1 MHEMDQERNEYRDD
15 ASSPFARVL
24 SFLVWLACAL
34 IALAVIVGVIEHFRT
49 IEDVSGW
56 VLLAVV
62 SIGALAALGGV
73 GYWIALRIRHAEE
86 ALQAGKEA
94 RRHAHEWHVTEL
106 ERRRTQL
113 EADERGNYPIYLPR
127 QPVPVP
133 PLVFAPGN
141 APYAGKAR
149 PSYKVTEENQPG
161 PGQGQTEPRPLPTYV
176 RYEEIRPQIPHG
188 RALVGVSGR
197 GIETKEDS
205 VRALVWI
212 VGGSGTGKTNTV
224 CIRVDDDDRRGHRF
238 LVIDPH
244 LFKKDSLYHAIK
256 GYSSRFLLPVAMEP
270 DDVLAALNTFLQ
282 EFERRKAGGSWSY
295 PVTIIVDEVGSLV
308 LDIDKDNPTE
318 ANVVARLKEVARV
331 CGQEARGFDMGGIF
345 ISQDAAG
352 LAWLRKRALM
362 VLAHQVTM
370 WSERLLVCNQNTV
383 IARDMDTWP
392 VGRTLAYGIAFPEG
406 QLVVQQPVFQPR
418 VLDAGPSHRMIEQT
432 AFQPGQPQRNDETGR
447 VSGNETPP
455 GAEATQGISPAFR
468 VSEPEGEPSTK
479 KDASGVAAET
489 KDIIVRLHRRG
500 MPLREI
506 AAVVKLGGEKYPI
519 FKQVCNELGI
529 SPHERQV

>member
-1 MHEMDQERNEYRDD
+1 MQEMDTMHDEHRDD
-15 ASSPFARVL
+15 ASSPFARFL
-24 SFLVWLACAL
+24 HFLVVVACAL
-34 IALAVIVGVIEHFRT
+34 IALAVIIGVFEHFRT

-62 SIGALAALGGV
+62 SLGALVVLGGAS
-73 GYWIALRIRHAEE
+73 YWIALRIRQAEE
-86 ALQAGKEA
+86 ALRARKEA
-94 RRHAHEWHVTEL
+94 RRHANEWHATEL

-127 QPVPVP
+127 QQVSVP

-141 APYAGKAR
+141 PPYAPKGR
-149 PSYKVTEENQPG
+149 PSSKVTEEEQPAASG
-161 PGQGQTEPRPLPTYV
+161 QPAPGPLPTYV

-197 GIETKEDS
+197 GIETKEDT

-256 GYSSRFLLPVAMEP
+256 GYSSRFLLPVAMESE
-270 DDVLAALNTFLQ
+270 DVLAVLNAFLQ
-282 EFERRKAGGSWSY
+282 EFERRKAGGSWTY

-308 LDIDKDNPTE
+308 LDIDKDNPVE

-331 CGQEARGFDMGGIF
+331 CGQEARGFDMSGIF

-418 VLDAGPSHRMIEQT
+418 ALDTGSSHRMLEQR
-432 AFQPGQPQRNDETGR
+432 AFQPGQTHRSDETGH
-447 VSGNETPP
+447 VSGNEAATE
-455 GAEATQGISPAFR
+455 ADATQGIPPAFR
-468 VSEPEGEPSTK
+468 ASEQGLPARTK
-479 KDASGVAAET
+479 KEDSGVSAET
-489 KDIIVRLHRRG
+489 KDIIMRLHRRG

-506 AAVVKLGGEKYPI
+506 AAVVKLGGEKYSV
-519 FKQVCNELGI
+519 FKQVCSELGI
-529 SPHERQV
+529 SPNERQA

>member
-1 MHEMDQERNEYRDD
+1 MHEMDPQRDEYRDD
-15 ASSPFARVL
+15 APSPFARVL
-24 SFLVWLACAL
+24 GFLLWLACAV
-34 IALAVIVGVIEHFRT
+34 IALAALVGVVEYFRT
-49 IEDVSGW
+49 IDDLSGW
-56 VLLAVV
+56 VLLAVA
-62 SIGALAALGGV
+62 SLGALAALGGA
-73 GYWIALRIRHAEE
+73 GYWIMLRIRQAEE
-86 ALQAGKEA
+86 ALQARKEA
-94 RRHAHEWHVTEL
+94 RRHANEWHATEL

-133 PLVFAPGN
+133 PLAFAPGN
-141 APYAGKAR
+141 PPYAGKAR
-149 PSYKVTEENQPG
+149 PSTKVTEEEPTAAT
-161 PGQGQTEPRPLPTYV
+161 GQSAQAQLPTYV

-244 LFKKDSLYHAIK
+244 RFKKDSLYHAIK
-256 GYSSRFLLPVAMEP
+256 GYASQFLLPVAMEP
-270 DDVLAALNTFLQ
+270 EDVLATLNAFLQ

-308 LDIDKDNPTE
+308 LDVDKDNPVE
-318 ANVVARLKEVARV
+318 ANVAARLKEVARV

-370 WSERLLVCNQNTV
+370 WSERLLVCNQNTM

-418 VLDAGPSHRMIEQT
+418 VLEAGPSHRMIEQT
-432 AFQPGQPQRNDETGR
+432 AFQPGQPHRSDETAR
-447 VSGNETPP
+447 VSGDETPP
-455 GAEATQGISPAFR
+455 GAEATQAIPPVFRASEQGAPAR
-468 VSEPEGEPSTK
+468 TK
-479 KDASGVAAET
+479 KDDSRVSAET
-489 KDIIVRLHRRG
+489 KDIIVRLHQRG

-519 FKQVCNELGI
+519 FKQVCSELGI
-529 SPHERQV
+529 SPNERQA

>member
-1 MHEMDQERNEYRDD
+1 MQDIDPQRDGYRDET
-15 ASSPFARVL
+15 SSPFARVL
-24 SFLVWLACAL
+24 SFLVWLACAV
-34 IALAVIVGVIEHFRT
+34 IALAALVGVVEHFRT
-49 IEDVSGW
+49 IEDLSGW
-56 VLLAVV
+56 VLLAVISLGTLV
-62 SIGALAALGGV
+62 ALGGA
-73 GYWIALRIRHAEE
+73 GYWIMLRVRQVEE
-86 ALQAGKEA
+86 ALQARKEA
-94 RRHAHEWHVTEL
+94 RRHENEWHATEL

-127 QPVPVP
+127 QQVSVP

-141 APYAGKAR
+141 PPYAPKGR
-149 PSYKVTEENQPG
+149 PSSKVTEEEQPATS
-161 PGQGQTEPRPLPTYV
+161 GQPALAQLPTYV

-224 CIRVDDDDRRGHRF
+224 CIRVDDDHRRGHRF

-244 LFKKDSLYHAIK
+244 RFKKDSLYNAIK
-256 GYSSRFLLPVAMEP
+256 GYASRFLLPVAMEP
-270 DDVLAALNTFLQ
+270 EDVLAVLNTFLQ
-282 EFERRKAGGSWSY
+282 EFERRKAGSSWSY

-308 LDIDKDNPTE
+308 LDIDKDNPVE

-331 CGQEARGFDMGGIF
+331 CGQEARGFNMGGIF

-406 QLVVQQPVFQPR
+406 QLVVQQPMFQPR
-418 VLDAGPSHRMIEQT
+418 LLETGPSPHLLEQI
-432 AFQPGQPQRNDETGR
+432 AFQPGQPHRSDETAR
-447 VSGNETPP
+447 VSGNEAAT
-455 GAEATQGISPAFR
+455 GAEATLGIPPTFR
-468 VSEPEGEPSTK
+468 ASEQEVPPRTK

-489 KDIIVRLHRRG
+489 KAIIARLHQRG

-519 FKQVCNELGI
+519 FKQVCSELGI
-529 SPHERQV
+529 SPNERQA

>member
-1 MHEMDQERNEYRDD
+1 MQRLDPQHDEQYSQ
-15 ASSPFARVL
+15 APSPFARVL
-24 SFLVWLACAL
+24 GFLLWFVCAL
-34 IALAVIVGVIEHFRT
+34 IALATIVGVVEHFQL
-49 IEDVSGW
+49 IERASGW
-56 VLLAVV
+56 VLLAVAGL
-62 SIGALAALGGV
+62 GALVLLGGTV
-73 GYWIALRIRHAEE
+73 YWIVLRIRQAE
-86 ALQAGKEA
+86 ADFQARKEA
-94 RRHAHEWHVTEL
+94 RQRDQAWHATEL
-106 ERRRTQL
+106 ERRRTRL
-113 EADERGNYPIYLPR
+113 EADERGNYPVYLPR
-127 QPVPVP
+127 QQVPVP

-149 PSYKVTEENQPG
+149 PSSKVTEEEQSAASGQPA
-161 PGQGQTEPRPLPTYV
+161 PAQLPTYV

-244 LFKKDSLYHAIK
+244 RFKKDSLYHAIK
-256 GYSSRFLLPVAMEP
+256 GYASRFLLPVAMEP
-270 DDVLAALNTFLQ
+270 EEVLTALNAFLQ

-308 LDIDKDNPTE
+308 LDIDRDNPVE

-406 QLVVQQPVFQPR
+406 QLVVQQPVFQPH
-418 VLDAGPSHRMIEQT
+418 VLDAGPSPRMLEQR
-432 AFQPGQPQRNDETGR
+432 AFQPGQPHRSDETAR

-455 GAEATQGISPAFR
+455 GAEATQGCPPAFR
-468 VSEPEGEPSTK
+468 VLEQSAPPRTK
-479 KDASGVAAET
+479 KADSGVPAET
-489 KDIIVRLHRRG
+489 KDIIVRLHQRG

-519 FKQVCNELGI
+519 FKQVCHELGI

>member
-1 MHEMDQERNEYRDD
+1 VHEMDPQRDAYRDET
-15 ASSPFARVL
+15 SSPFARVL
-24 SFLVWLACAL
+24 SFLVWLACAV
-34 IALAVIVGVIEHFRT
+34 IALAVIVGVVEHFRT
-49 IEDVSGW
+49 IEDLSGW

-62 SIGALAALGGV
+62 SICALAALGGAC
-73 GYWIALRIRHAEE
+73 YWIALRIRHAEE
-86 ALQAGKEA
+86 ALQARKEI
-94 RRHAHEWHVTEL
+94 RRHAHEWHEAEL

-127 QPVPVP
+127 KPVPVP

-141 APYAGKAR
+141 APYAGKGR
-149 PSYKVTEENQPG
+149 PSTKVTEEEQPAAT
-161 PGQGQTEPRPLPTYV
+161 GQPAPAQLPTYV

-244 LFKKDSLYHAIK
+244 RFKKDSLYNSIK
-256 GYSSRFLLPVAMEP
+256 GYSSRFLMPVAMEP
-270 DDVLAALNTFLQ
+270 EEVLAALNTFLQ

-308 LDIDKDNPTE
+308 LDIDRDNAVE

-406 QLVVQQPVFQPR
+406 QLVVQQPVFQSR
-418 VLDAGPSHRMIEQT
+418 VLEAGPSPRMLEQT
-432 AFQPGQPQRNDETGR
+432 AFQPGQPQRSDETAL

-455 GAEATQGISPAFR
+455 EAEASQAIPQAFR
-468 VSEPEGEPSTK
+468 ASEPGAPSSTK
-479 KDASGVAAET
+479 KDASGVSAET

-519 FKQVCNELGI
+519 FKQVCQELGI
-529 SPHERQV
+529 SPNERQV

>member
-1 MHEMDQERNEYRDD
+1 MHEMDPRRDEYRDD
-15 ASSPFARVL
+15 ASSPFTRFL
-24 SFLVWLACAL
+24 SFLVWLACAIITL
-34 IALAVIVGVIEHFRT
+34 AALVGVVEHFRT
-49 IEDVSGW
+49 IEDLSGW

-62 SIGALAALGGV
+62 SVGALAALGGV
-73 GYWIALRIRHAEE
+73 GYWIMLRIRQAEE
-86 ALQAGKEA
+86 ALQVRKEA
-94 RRHAHEWHVTEL
+94 RRHANEWHASEL

-127 QPVPVP
+127 QQVQVP

-141 APYAGKAR
+141 PPYAGKGR
-149 PSYKVTEENQPG
+149 PSTKVTEEEQSATSGQPA
-161 PGQGQTEPRPLPTYV
+161 PVQLPTYV

-244 LFKKDSLYHAIK
+244 LFKKDSLYNAIK
-256 GYSSRFLLPVAMEP
+256 GYSSHFLLPVAMEP
-270 DDVLAALNTFLQ
+270 EDVLAALNAFLQ
-282 EFERRKAGGSWSY
+282 EFERRKAGGSWTY

-308 LDIDKDNPTE
+308 LDIDKDNQAE

-362 VLAHQVTM
+362 VLAHQVSM

-406 QLVVQQPVFQPR
+406 QLVVQQPVFHPR
-418 VLDAGPSHRMIEQT
+418 AIDTGPSPRMLEQR
-432 AFQPGQPQRNDETGR
+432 AFQPGQPQRSDETAR
-447 VSGNETPP
+447 VSGNETPLD
-455 GAEATQGISPAFR
+455 AEATQSIPPAFR
-468 VSEPEGEPSTK
+468 ASEQGALARTK
-479 KDASGVAAET
+479 KDASMVAAET
-489 KDIIVRLHRRG
+489 KDIIMRLHQRG
-500 MPLREI
+500 MPLRDI

-519 FKQVCNELGI
+519 FKQVCSELGI
-529 SPHERQV
+529 SPNERQA

>member
-1 MHEMDQERNEYRDD
+1 MQEMDPRRDEYRDE
-15 ASSPFARVL
+15 APSAFARVL
-24 SFLVWLACAL
+24 GFLLWLACAL
-34 IALAVIVGVIEHFRT
+34 IALAVIVGVVEHFHT

-56 VLLAVV
+56 VLLAVG
-62 SIGALAALGGV
+62 SLGALAALGGA

-86 ALQAGKEA
+86 ALQARKEA
-94 RRHAHEWHVTEL
+94 RRHANEWHASEL

-127 QPVPVP
+127 QEVSVP

-141 APYAGKAR
+141 PPYAGKAR
-149 PSYKVTEENQPG
+149 PSSKVTEEEPSAAPGQPG
-161 PGQGQTEPRPLPTYV
+161 PAQLPTYV

-197 GIETKEDS
+197 GVETKEDS

-256 GYSSRFLLPVAMEP
+256 GFSSRFLLPVAMEP
-270 DDVLAALNTFLQ
+270 EEVLAVLNAFLQ

-308 LDIDKDNPTE
+308 LDIDKDNPVE

-370 WSERLLVCNQNTV
+370 WSERLLVCNQNTA

-418 VLDAGPSHRMIEQT
+418 MLEAGPPPRMLEQR
-432 AFQPGQPQRNDETGR
+432 AFQPGQPQRSDETAR
-447 VSGNETPP
+447 VSANETPL
-455 GAEATQGISPAFR
+455 GARGKAVTPQAFR
-468 VSEPEGEPSTK
+468 VSQPGEEPSTK
-479 KDASGVAAET
+479 KDDSGVAAET
-489 KDIIVRLHRRG
+489 KDIIVRLHQRG

-519 FKQVCNELGI
+519 FKQVCSELGI
-529 SPHERQV
+529 SPNERQA

>member
-1 MHEMDQERNEYRDD
+1 MQEMDPRRDEQLYH
-15 ASSPFARVL
+15 APSPLVRFL
-24 SFLVWLACAL
+24 NFLVLLACG
-34 IALAVIVGVIEHFRT
+34 IIGLAVIIGVFEHFKT
-49 IEDVSGW
+49 IEQYSWW
-56 VLLAVV
+56 VVLAVV
-62 SIGALAALGGV
+62 SVGVLAMGGLA
-73 GYWIALRIRHAEE
+73 GYWIVLRIRHAEVDFQAKKQAQEREHAWHE
-86 ALQAGKEA
+86 AEI
-94 RRHAHEWHVTEL
+94 
-106 ERRRTQL
+106 ERRTTQL
-113 EADERGNYPIYLPR
+113 QADERGNYPIYLPR
-127 QPVPVP
+127 QQVSVP

-141 APYAGKAR
+141 APYAPKGR
-149 PSYKVTEENQPG
+149 PSSKVTEEEQSAATGQPA
-161 PGQGQTEPRPLPTYV
+161 PVQLPTYV

-244 LFKKDSLYHAIK
+244 LFKKDSLYNAIK
-256 GYSSRFLLPVAMEP
+256 GYASRFLLPVAMEP
-270 DDVLAALNTFLQ
+270 EEVLTTLNAFLQ
-282 EFERRKAGGSWSY
+282 EFERRKAGGSWTY
-295 PVTIIVDEVGSLV
+295 PVTIVVDEVGSLV
-308 LDIDKDNPTE
+308 LDIDKDNPVE

-418 VLDAGPSHRMIEQT
+418 VLEAGPSPRMLEQR
-432 AFQPGQPQRNDETGR
+432 AFQPGQPQRSDETGR
-447 VSGNETPP
+447 VSDNETPP
-455 GAEATQGISPAFR
+455 GAGGKAVTPQTFR
-468 VSEPEGEPSTK
+468 VSQPGGEPSTK
-479 KDASGVAAET
+479 KDDSGVAAET
-489 KDIIVRLHRRG
+489 KDIIVRLHQRG

-519 FKQVCNELGI
+519 FKQVCSELGI

>member
-1 MHEMDQERNEYRDD
+1 MHEMDPRRDEHRDD
-15 ASSPFARVL
+15 VSSPFARVL
-24 SFLVWLACAL
+24 GFLVWLACAL
-34 IALAVIVGVIEHFRT
+34 IALAVIMGVVEHFKT
-49 IEDVSGW
+49 IEDLSGW

-62 SIGALAALGGV
+62 SIGALAALGGA
-73 GYWIALRIRHAEE
+73 GYWIMLRIRQAEE
-86 ALQAGKEA
+86 ALRARKEA
-94 RRHAHEWHVTEL
+94 RLHAHEWHASEL

-127 QPVPVP
+127 QPVQVP

-141 APYAGKAR
+141 APYAPKGR
-149 PSYKVTEENQPG
+149 PSSKVTEEERPAA
-161 PGQGQTEPRPLPTYV
+161 PGQPAPAQLPTYV

-197 GIETKEDS
+197 GVETKEDS

-244 LFKKDSLYHAIK
+244 LFKKDSLYNAIK

-270 DDVLAALNTFLQ
+270 EDVLAVLNAFLQ

-308 LDIDKDNPTE
+308 LDIDKDNQTE

-418 VLDAGPSHRMIEQT
+418 VLESSLSPHLIEQT
-432 AFQPGQPQRNDETGR
+432 AFHPGPPKRSDETAH
-447 VSGNETPP
+447 VSANETPLE
-455 GAEATQGISPAFR
+455 AEATRVISPAFR
-468 VSEPEGEPSTK
+468 VSEQDAPPRAK
-479 KDASGVAAET
+479 KDASGVPAET

-519 FKQVCNELGI
+519 FKQVCSELGI
-529 SPHERQV
+529 SPNERQV

>member
-1 MHEMDQERNEYRDD
+1 MHEMDQERDEHRDD

-24 SFLVWLACAL
+24 GFLVWLACAL
-34 IALAVIVGVIEHFRT
+34 IALAVIIGVFEHFQT
-49 IEDVSGW
+49 IEAVSGW
-56 VLLAVV
+56 VLLAVA
-62 SIGALAALGGV
+62 SLGALAALGGA

-86 ALQAGKEA
+86 ALQARKEA
-94 RRHAHEWHVTEL
+94 RRHTSEWHASEL

-127 QPVPVP
+127 QQVSVP

-141 APYAGKAR
+141 PPYAGKAR
-149 PSYKVTEENQPG
+149 PSSKVTEEEPSAATGQPA
-161 PGQGQTEPRPLPTYV
+161 PGPLPTYV

-256 GYSSRFLLPVAMEP
+256 GYSSRYLLPVAMEP
-270 DDVLAALNTFLQ
+270 EEVLAALNTFLQ
-282 EFERRKAGGSWSY
+282 EFERRKAGGSWTY

-308 LDIDKDNPTE
+308 LDIDKDNPAE

-418 VLDAGPSHRMIEQT
+418 AIDAGPPPRMLEQR
-432 AFQPGQPQRNDETGR
+432 AFQPGQPHRSDETGR
-447 VSGNETPP
+447 VSANETPP

-468 VSEPEGEPSTK
+468 VSEQSASASTK
-479 KDASGVAAET
+479 KADSGVAAET
-489 KDIIVRLHRRG
+489 KDIIVRLHQRG

-519 FKQVCNELGI
+519 FKQVCTELGI
-529 SPHERQV
+529 SPNERQV